1 MLLSLRRP
9 KPFHKQRNALLRFH
23 LGPVTQ
29 LGLRLGNVRIRDRHV
44 ARLQGLTVNHRLFA
58 DRVFNQ
64 FNQPVQ
70 PDGLGF
76 AEVKNLKEATDAIE
90 ERARNDLGMI
100 GRNETFFQVADNP
113 ESPPKKE
120 TTSKPS
126 SPSKEAAPVKP

>member
-1 MLLSLRRP
+1 MRYRIAIGFIVLLIL
-9 KPFHKQRNALLRFH
+9 AL
-23 LGPVTQ
+23 Q
-29 LGLRLGNVRIRDRHV
+29 LKLWFGDGSIRTIWGLRQAVSAQQTENDNLKKRNDHL
-44 ARLQGLTVNHRLFA
+44 A
-58 DRVFNQ
+58 
-64 FNQPVQ
+64 
-70 PDGLGF
+70 

-126 SPSKEAAPVKP
+126 SPSKEAAPAKP